1 MLVIVAA
8 TVAGR
13 VIGCIYNGGPGLNDR
28 MDYRLDYGV
37 GFHGPHGYEQG
48 GWVSGYG
55 AGPPRRR

>member
-13 VIGCIYNGGPGLNDR
+13 VIGCIYNSGPGLNDR

-37 GFHGPHGYEQG
+37 GFHGPHGYE
-48 GWVSGYG
+48 
-55 AGPPRRR
+55 